1 MDKAQ
6 AIHTFW
12 SSFGLTAYDEMTV
25 PDDAQMP
32 YITYDMASG
41 KLEDSLA
48 MYGNLWYYDTSWE
61 AITKKAEQIA
71 EAIAGSGYYS
81 AKIDTGYVWIT
92 QGVPFAQRMSDPESD
107 MVRRI
112 YLNVNVEFLT
122 PY

>member
-6 AIHTFW
+6 AIHAFW

-32 YITYDMASG
+32 YITYNMTSG
-41 KLEDSLA
+41 KLEDPLA

-61 AITKKAEQIA
+61 AITKKSDEIARAIA
-71 EAIAGSGYYS
+71 EWGYYT

-112 YLNVNVEFLT
+112 YLNINVEFLA